1 MEVWTSY
8 GAGGGERKQ
17 HGGVVGE
24 WQHDGDRVI
33 KNQFQ
38 YGTLDIDGYN
48 NNKAFYSQPCC
59 ARLELK
65 PNRNHHKKREGER
78 EMKRALK
85 DTKRCVKPNYGSRG

>member
-24 WQHDGDRVI
+24 RQHGGYQNRFDFDRVI

-48 NNKAFYSQPCC
+48 NNKAF
-59 ARLELK
+59 
-65 PNRNHHKKREGER
+65 
-78 EMKRALK
+78 
-85 DTKRCVKPNYGSRG
+85 

>member
-24 WQHDGDRVI
+24 RQHDRDRVI

-48 NNKAFYSQPCC
+48 NNKAF
-59 ARLELK
+59 
-65 PNRNHHKKREGER
+65 
-78 EMKRALK
+78 
-85 DTKRCVKPNYGSRG
+85 